1 MNAMMLCYALLIGLA
16 LPLGLYMG
24 RALDTDRSTVMDR
37 LFGPVES
44 VLMRLAGVDRRAS
57 MTWSAYLLAVLK
69 LHLLLIGLAWIVFM
83 SQGLLPLNPDGI
95 PGMNWD
101 TALHTAVSF
110 ATNTNQQHY
119 SGQVQ
124 LSYLSQTLAIVTLQ
138 FLTPAT
144 GLAVLLAITRTLLKR
159 QTSSATTST
168 TVSTTVSTNAS
179 TTPARH
185 GVGYDS
191 SVGHCS
197 VGNYCVGNYYV
208 DLTRIV
214 VRVLLPLSLMV
225 ALVLVWQGVP
235 ATYQGAQSVTMLD
248 GGAAQVIPR
257 GPVAPMVAIKQ
268 LGTNGGGWYG
278 PNSTVPLENP
288 TGLANLVE
296 TIALLLIPVATL
308 IAVGV
313 ISGRRRL
320 MMGIGAVMIAF
331 SLITTTLIVVS
342 ERLPNAALAGLAVE
356 GSPNLEGKEVRFGSD
371 LSALWGSWTT
381 QTSNG
386 SVNAMHD
393 SFNPLGGLGLLM
405 DMFVN
410 VTFGGIGVGLIGYLL
425 YLMLAAFIGSLMIG
439 RAPELFGKPL
449 ETREMRW
456 ISLAILAQPLIILG
470 LTAITVAFPALTG
483 NSNPGFHGLSQV
495 LYEFTSAFANN
506 GSGFEGL
513 GDGTPWWNLTC
524 VLALAVGRFLPM
536 LVPLAVA
543 GWLME
548 KRTAPQGRGTLSLEG
563 GAFVGLT
570 AGVIVIVNLLGFL
583 PVLVLGPIAEQLTLP

>member
-1 MNAMMLCYALLIGLA
+1 MSALTLCYALLIGLA

-24 RALDTDRSTVMDR
+24 RALDTHRPSALDR
-37 LFGPVES
+37 LFGPLEAA
-44 VLMRLAGVDRRAS
+44 LMRLAGVDRRAS

-69 LHLLLIGLAWIVFM
+69 LHLLLIVLAWLVFM
-83 SQGLLPLNPDGI
+83 GQGTLPLNPDGI
-95 PGMNWD
+95 PGMHWD

-119 SGQVQ
+119 SGQAQ

-144 GLAVLLAITRTLLKR
+144 GLAVLLAITRSLLR
-159 QTSSATTST
+159 RPAAAD
-168 TVSTTVSTNAS
+168 NA
-179 TTPARH
+179 AA
-185 GVGYDS
+185 G
-191 SVGHCS
+191 
-197 VGNYCVGNYYV
+197 VGNYYL

-214 VRVLLPLSLMV
+214 IRVLLPLALV
-225 ALVLVWQGVP
+225 TALVLVWQGVP
-235 ATYQGAQSVTMLD
+235 ATYQGAQRVTMLE
-248 GGAAQVIPR
+248 GGALQTIPR
-257 GPVAPMVAIKQ
+257 GPVAAMVAIKQ

-278 PNSTVPLENP
+278 PNSSVPLENP
-288 TGLANLVE
+288 TALADVVE
-296 TIALLLIPVATL
+296 SVALLLIPVASL
-308 IAVGV
+308 IAVAM

-320 MMGIGAVMIAF
+320 LLGIGGVMLAL
-331 SLITTTLIVVS
+331 SLSSTTLVMFS
-342 ERLPNAALAGLAVE
+342 ERLPNAALHGLALA
-356 GSPNLEGKEVRFGSD
+356 GPNLEGKELRLGSD

-386 SVNAMHD
+386 SVNAMLD

-425 YLMLAAFIGSLMIG
+425 YLMLAAFIGSLMVG

-456 ISLAILAQPLIILG
+456 ISLAILAQPLSVLG
-470 LTAITVAFPALTG
+470 LSALAVSFPGLAG
-483 NSNPGFHGLSQV
+483 ISNPGYHGLSQV
-495 LYEFTSAFANN
+495 LYEYTSAFANN

-513 GDGTPWWNLTC
+513 ADATPWWNLSC
-524 VLALAVGRFLPM
+524 VVALALGRFLPM

-543 GWLME
+543 GWLAG
-548 KRTAPQGRGTLSLEG
+548 KRTAPQGRGSLDLES
-563 GAFVGLT
+563 GACVGLT

-583 PVLVLGPIAEQLTLP
+583 PVLVLGPIAEQLSLAG

>member
-24 RALDTDRSTVMDR
+24 RALDTDRSSVMDR

-119 SGQVQ
+119 SGQAQ

-159 QTSSATTST
+159 QITGATTST
-168 TVSTTVSTNAS
+168 TVSTNAP
-179 TTPARH
+179 TTPAGR
-185 GVGYDS
+185 GVGHDS
-191 SVGHCS
+191 VDHYS
-197 VGNYCVGNYYV
+197 VGNYSVGHYYV

-214 VRVLLPLSLMV
+214 VRVLLPLSLVV

-495 LYEFTSAFANN
+495 LYEYTSAFANN

-583 PVLVLGPIAEQLTLP
+583 PALVLGPIAEQLTLP

>member
-1 MNAMMLCYALLIGLA
+1 MNAITLCYALLIGLA

-24 RALDTDRSTVMDR
+24 RALDTDRSSVMDR

-44 VLMRLAGVDRRAS
+44 VLMRLAGVDRQAS

-69 LHLLLIGLAWIVFM
+69 LHLLLIGLAWLIFM
-83 SQGLLPLNPDGI
+83 GQGLLPLNPDGI
-95 PGMNWD
+95 PGMSWD

-119 SGQVQ
+119 SGQAQ
-124 LSYLSQTLAIVTLQ
+124 LSYLSQTFAIVTLQ
-138 FLTPAT
+138 FVTPAT
-144 GLAVLLAITRTLLKR
+144 GLAVLLAITRTLLRR
-159 QTSSATTST
+159 QTTST
-168 TVSTTVSTNAS
+168 TVSTS
-179 TTPARH
+179 TPAGR
-185 GVGYDS
+185 GVGHD

-197 VGNYCVGNYYV
+197 VGHYYV

-214 VRVLLPLSLMV
+214 VRVLLPLSLIV
-225 ALVLVWQGVP
+225 ALLLVWQGVP
-235 ATYQGAQSVTMLD
+235 ATYHGAQSVAMLD
-248 GGAAQVIPR
+248 GGATQVIPR

-278 PNSTVPLENP
+278 PNSTMPLENP
-288 TGLANLVE
+288 TGFSNLIE
-296 TIALLLIPVATL
+296 TISLLLIPVASL

-320 MMGIGAVMIAF
+320 MIGIGAVMIAF
-331 SLITTTLIVVS
+331 SLVTTTMMVVS
-342 ERLPNAALAGLAVE
+342 ERLHNAALTGLVVD

-470 LTAITVAFPALTG
+470 LTAATVAFPALTG

-495 LYEFTSAFANN
+495 LYEYTSAFANN

-513 GDGTPWWNLTC
+513 GDATPWWNLTC
-524 VLALAVGRFLPM
+524 VLALGVGRFLPM

-543 GWLME
+543 GWLAE
-548 KRTAPQGRGTLSLEG
+548 KRTAPQGRGTLSLES
-563 GAFVGLT
+563 GAFVGLP

-583 PVLVLGPIAEQLTLP
+583 PALVLGPIAEQLTLP

>member
-1 MNAMMLCYALLIGLA
+1 MSVLPLYYALLIGLA

-24 RALDTDRSTVMDR
+24 RALDTHRPSVMDR
-37 LFGPVES
+37 LFGPLES
-44 VLMRLAGVDRRAS
+44 FLMRLAGVDRRLS
-57 MTWSAYLLAVLK
+57 MTWSAYLLAVLR
-69 LHLLLIGLAWIVFM
+69 LHLLLIGLAWLVFM
-83 SQGLLPLNPDGI
+83 DQGVLPLNPDGI
-95 PGMNWD
+95 PGMRWD

-119 SGQVQ
+119 SGQTQ

-144 GLAVLLAITRTLLKR
+144 GLAVLLAITRTLLR
-159 QTSSATTST
+159 RPVA
-168 TVSTTVSTNAS
+168 TNA
-179 TTPARH
+179 
-185 GVGYDS
+185 GG
-191 SVGHCS
+191 G
-197 VGNYCVGNYYV
+197 VGNYYV

-214 VRVLLPLSLMV
+214 VRVLLPLSLIV
-225 ALVLVWQGVP
+225 ALILVWQGVP
-235 ATYQGAQSVTMLD
+235 ATYQGAQRVTMLD
-248 GGAAQVIPR
+248 GGALQVIPR

-288 TGLANLVE
+288 TGLSNLIE
-296 TIALLLIPVATL
+296 TIALLLIPVASL

-320 MMGIGAVMIAF
+320 MMGIGVVMIAF
-331 SLITTTLIVVS
+331 SLLTTTMIVVS
-342 ERLPNAALAGLAVE
+342 ERLPNAALVGLAVAD
-356 GSPNLEGKEVRFGSD
+356 SPNLEGKELRFGSD

-470 LTAITVAFPALTG
+470 STAITVAFPTLAG

-495 LYEFTSAFANN
+495 LYEYTSAFANN

-513 GDGTPWWNLTC
+513 GDATPWWNLTC
-524 VLALAVGRFLPM
+524 VVALAVGRFLPM

-543 GWLME
+543 GWLAG
-548 KRTAPQGRGTLSLEG
+548 KRTAPQGRGSLAMES

-583 PVLVLGPIAEQLTLP
+583 PALVLGPIAEQLTLP